1 MNEGIEGFSPGLG
14 ALAMRLVNDVR
25 DAGLKPLQSL
35 GSWLQGGVREAKTK
49 KIKSLALDLGDASF
63 AGMQSQI

>member
-1 MNEGIEGFSPGLG
+1 
-14 ALAMRLVNDVR
+14 MRLVNDVR

-49 KIKSLALDLGDASF
+49 NIKSLALDLGDASF
-63 AGMQSQI
+63 AGMQSQM